1 MVLEGLL
8 LCSGREST
16 DVQAFEEIDTVED
29 LKHDDIAS
37 GLPFVPISLV
47 RLIWHVRMQNTVSSL
62 LP

>member
-47 RLIWHVRMQNTVSSL
+47 RLI
-62 LP
+62 